1 MLCIGIFDDLTILVS
16 LLSLFFEVF
25 LGVDLNSDFG
35 YLNKTSY
42 FFQRGTN
49 ISKVQMISC
58 HQQKREAMAVFYV
71 ILTYFKTMKYR
82 LRNQSSDTQQE
93 KNAVHHSGV
102 TKYE

>member
-16 LLSLFFEVF
+16 LLSLFFEGF

-82 LRNQSSDTQQE
+82 LRNQSSDIQQE
-93 KNAVHHSGV
+93 KKNAVQRG
-102 TKYE
+102 Y

>member
-1 MLCIGIFDDLTILVS
+1 M
-16 LLSLFFEVF
+16 
-25 LGVDLNSDFG
+25 NSDFG
-35 YLNKTSY
+35 YLNQTSY

-93 KNAVHHSGV
+93 KKTLFREDVRGGACVTLKSVHVLIFIYFWSLRG
-102 TKYE
+102 

>member
-1 MLCIGIFDDLTILVS
+1 M
-16 LLSLFFEVF
+16 
-25 LGVDLNSDFG
+25 NSEFG
-35 YLNKTSY
+35 YLDKTSY

-93 KNAVHHSGV
+93 KKTLFREDVRGGACVMYIKIC
-102 TKYE
+102 T